1 MPKIEQRVARFYEPG
16 ICVCAVY
23 YIALSES
30 LLQQFL
36 LVENIIQI

>member
-16 ICVCAVY
+16 ICVVY